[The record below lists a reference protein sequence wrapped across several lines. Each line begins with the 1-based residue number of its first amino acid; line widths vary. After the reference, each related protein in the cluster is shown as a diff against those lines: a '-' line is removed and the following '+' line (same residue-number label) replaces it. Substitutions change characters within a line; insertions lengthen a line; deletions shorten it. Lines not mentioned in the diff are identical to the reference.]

1 MSDHRREYEGVTAV
15 KRLLAVFVILASACA
30 LAGAAQADPG
40 FSIRFTEKKVY
51 FLGDE
56 ILVEALIRNTGAS
69 TLRFKVAEE
78 WVFNLDF
85 DVRTPTNVAL
95 EHAREFTTRRTSD
108 QPVFFREMSL
118 EPGEQYAI
126 VVDLAKF
133 PAFSQPGVYVLQASF
148 YPELF
153 RTAGSASLSSNRLT
167 LNLRPGPATQAMRAA
182 LDSETGVLLA
192 RQDLPPDRVVSWTIT
207 ARQKSE
213 WDKFFL
219 SLDLEQLLRRSSEK
233 DRAWRSSSEEARRA
247 MVEQFKQ
254 DLRQSRID
262 GDINV
267 IPYAF
272 EIQKTAYGPDTGT
285 VQALEKF
292 RYPDYTELKSYT
304 YHLQRQAGYWII
316 VDYEIKNLGTE

>member
-1 MSDHRREYEGVTAV
+1 MR
-15 KRLLAVFVILASACA
+15 RLLAVTILLAAACA
-30 LAGAAQADPG
+30 LAGAAPDG
-40 FSIRFTEKKVY
+40 TDFSIRFFEKKVY

-69 TLRFKVAEE
+69 TLRFKVADNR
-78 WVFNLDF
+78 VFNLDF

-95 EHAREFTTRRTSD
+95 DHAREFTARRTSD
-108 QPVFFREMSL
+108 QPVFFRELSL

-126 VVDLAKF
+126 VVDLADYA
-133 PAFSQPGVYVLQASF
+133 AFDGPGLYKLRGVF
-148 YPELF
+148 YPELY
-153 RTAGSASLSSNRLT
+153 RTGASASIVSDWLT
-167 LNLRPGPATQAMRAA
+167 LNLRPAAATQAMRAA
-182 LDSETGVLLA
+182 VDAETGVLLA
-192 RQDLPPDRVVSWTIT
+192 RQSLPPDEVVRWTIS

-219 SLDLEQLLRRSSEK
+219 YLDLEQLLRRSAEK
-233 DRAWRSSSEEARRA
+233 DRAYRASSEEARRA

-267 IPYAF
+267 IPSSF
-272 EIQKTAYGPDTGT
+272 EIRRTAYGPSEGT
-285 VQALEKF
+285 VEVLEKF
-292 RYPDYTELKSYT
+292 RYADYTELKSYT
-304 YHLQRQAGYWII
+304 YHLQRQDKYWII